1 MEAVDLH
8 FPRLKNALLCRV
20 MVYVV
25 VLGGFLAPIFLVL
38 RLEFLPDVVKTLV
51 TLGLIVGL
59 IVYILKNLLLLMSL
73 DMFLGMLHCRNKAR
87 KRFTLPRTFSV
98 PAAERSIAR
107 FGRKCQLLA
116 LSPQPDLL
124 QYQSRYPITVYA
136 SGIEKIIAV
145 YHTERLSM
153 GRYYDI
159 FRSGAANAKR
169 LKGAR
174 GHRMLDRTQKKAPI
188 NQAVVI
194 LILADQV
201 EEGLRGQLFDV
212 VRREAGDGFDTALL
226 PCVVD
231 LEKRICT
238 FDSERIPYTG
248 FQYPAKNRGI
258 RLIRRHLFR
267 GRFPYSSSPDMLDSV
282 WNQELSPENSLWDLW
297 RMTRR
302 IFIQEGRGAK
312 KRFGKMKHR
321 DILLEDGLLYLKWE
335 ERGLVAAVELH
346 EESRVAAVNAIVSWS
361 YPKSNLIAK
370 DTVKQIKSLI
380 STYFAEQ
387 GYTVTYTLPE

>member
-1 MEAVDLH
+1 
-8 FPRLKNALLCRV
+8 
-20 MVYVV
+20 
-25 VLGGFLAPIFLVL
+25 
-38 RLEFLPDVVKTLV
+38 
-51 TLGLIVGL
+51 
-59 IVYILKNLLLLMSL
+59 
-73 DMFLGMLHCRNKAR
+73 
-87 KRFTLPRTFSV
+87 
-98 PAAERSIAR
+98 
-107 FGRKCQLLA
+107 
-116 LSPQPDLL
+116 
-124 QYQSRYPITVYA
+124 
-136 SGIEKIIAV
+136 
-145 YHTERLSM
+145 
-153 GRYYDI
+153 
-159 FRSGAANAKR
+159 
-169 LKGAR
+169 
-174 GHRMLDRTQKKAPI
+174 MLDRTQKKAPI
-188 NQAVVI
+188 NQVVVI

-248 FQYPAKNRGI
+248 FRYPAKNRGI
-258 RLIRRHLFR
+258 RLIRRYLFR
-267 GRFPYSSSPDMLDSV
+267 SRFPYSSSPDMLDSV

-302 IFIQEGRGAK
+302 IFIPEGRGAK

-361 YPKSNLIAK
+361 YPKSNLIAR